1 MTGQAITTSPSG
13 AHLRAALLPWE
24 STGAF
29 EHLADQ
35 WRAAYCPQGPAEA
48 ALVNQLIWID
58 WRRRRICLGER
69 ALHMAQ
75 LHARTGS
82 TTEYGASDG
91 LVKRALVDQSYRL
104 RKYGSRSVVATTARD
119 DADLADYA
127 QETSVRIT
135 KMLTILDETGD
146 YAGALSYLEEDIAE
160 WWEETCG
167 EEKRFT
173 EDCDGLRAFLT
184 IKLEPWLSAL
194 KLEAQERGAVRLQAQ
209 GESLDPARMGILLA
223 LEERLTR
230 QFEKALGMLIK
241 LQALR
246 VEPVN
251 DHTAEVWPRVLAHIW
266 HTFLRKT

>member
-1 MTGQAITTSPSG
+1 MTDNGLIPNTSKG
-13 AHLRAALLPWE
+13 HLRAALLGWE
-24 STGAF
+24 SEEVF
-29 EHLADQ
+29 DQLEAD
-35 WRAAYCPQGPAEA
+35 WRSAYAPKGPAEES
-48 ALVNQLIWID
+48 LVDQLIWIE
-58 WRRRRICLGER
+58 WRRRRLSLGER

-75 LHARTGS
+75 LHARTGN

-91 LVKRALVDQSYRL
+91 LVKRALVDQSYRI
-104 RKYGSRSVVATTARD
+104 RKYDSRSAVATTARD

-127 QETSVRIT
+127 QDASARIT
-135 KMLTILDETGD
+135 QMLTILDETGD
-146 YAGALSYLEEDIAE
+146 YVGALAYLEEDMAE

-167 EEKRFT
+167 EEERFT

-194 KLEAQERGAVRLQAQ
+194 KLEAQERGAVRLQAH
-209 GESLDPARMGILLA
+209 GESLDPARMGILLT

-246 VEPVN
+246 VEPGQ
-251 DHTAEVWPRVLAHIW
+251 
-266 HTFLRKT
+266 